1 MDFTLAIANFILGF
15 YIKMMH
21 VYRLYLFNK
30 KIVIVESTC
39 SIISIISVQK
49 FIESLVITLFSSSS
63 SENIQLKVSNNLKTF
78 RKSHL

>member
-39 SIISIISVQK
+39 SISIISVQK